1 LPRCCHHH
9 YCSDNTYRV
18 IIIIIIILHA
28 TASQFVLRMG
38 RHLVDLVQLHGEQAC
53 AAVGGILGL
62 FGVLGQCGCF
72 VDDDTDAAV
81 VGDDGTRR
89 RMEICTIN
97 GTNIGTVKG
106 LVAIV
111 LQK

>member
-1 LPRCCHHH
+1 
-9 YCSDNTYRV
+9 
-18 IIIIIIILHA
+18 
-28 TASQFVLRMG
+28 MG

-53 AAVGGILGL
+53 ATVGGILGL

-81 VGDDGTRR
+81 VGDDETQR

-97 GTNIGTVKG
+97 GTKIGS
-106 LVAIV
+106 
-111 LQK
+111 QK